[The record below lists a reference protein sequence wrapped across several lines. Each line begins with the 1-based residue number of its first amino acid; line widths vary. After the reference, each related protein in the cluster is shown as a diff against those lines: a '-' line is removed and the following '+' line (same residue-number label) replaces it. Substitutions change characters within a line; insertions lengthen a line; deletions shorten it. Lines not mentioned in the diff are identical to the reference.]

1 MEKEKKVFQRKE
13 NSEYRDKWEG
23 WCGIFTTGKSNMIH
37 LLAMDLALACI
48 KECLPS
54 RKGTNNNTRN
64 TEYEKR
70 NKTPRTN

>member
-37 LLAMDLALACI
+37 LLARGLTLACI

-54 RKGTNNNTRN
+54 RKGTNTRN